1 MLKFTLLS
9 SLIFVSAA
17 SAFLLCNTLKN
28 KNIAESFFY
37 NSIFYFVFAMCIC
50 GYFVYTG
57 EITSSTISNLQN
69 DQILSYTYCA
79 IAFIATGLMTSYLY
93 KTYSV
98 LEIAPYKNALAPLLQ
113 FIIGYLIFS
122 EKATSYKV
130 FGGLLMVT
138 GIYIFSQVEKSS

>member
-50 GYFVYTG
+50 CYFVYTG

-79 IAFIATGLMTSYLY
+79 FAFIATTLMTSYLY
-93 KTYSV
+93 KSYSV
-98 LEIAPYKNALAPLLQ
+98 LEIAPYKNALSPLLQ

-122 EKATSYKV
+122 EKATPYKV
-130 FGGLLMVT
+130 MGGLLMVT

>member
-1 MLKFTLLS
+1 MLKLVLLAL
-9 SLIFVSAA
+9 LITVSAA

-28 KNIAESFFY
+28 KSIAESFFF
-37 NSIFYFVFAMCIC
+37 NSIFYFVFAMCLC
-50 GYFVYTG
+50 SYFFYTG
-57 EITSSTISNLQN
+57 EISWKSIQNLEN

-79 IAFIATGLMTSYLY
+79 FAFIATSLMTSYLY

-130 FGGLLMVT
+130 IGGLLMVT
-138 GIYIFSQVEKSS
+138 GIYIFSLVEK